1 MRRTA
6 LLLLLASWTAA
17 GCVNTTPVWD
27 SQFGQSVRTAVADQT
42 LHPEGASNRDPA
54 VGIDG
59 KAALG
64 AQKRY
69 ENSFAQPESRS
80 ASMFTDA
87 VGK

>member
-27 SQFGQSVRTAVADQT
+27 SQFGQSVRMAVADQT
-42 LHPEGASNRDPA
+42 LHPEAAANRDLVA
-54 VGIDG
+54 GVDG

-80 ASMFTDA
+80 ASMFTDT